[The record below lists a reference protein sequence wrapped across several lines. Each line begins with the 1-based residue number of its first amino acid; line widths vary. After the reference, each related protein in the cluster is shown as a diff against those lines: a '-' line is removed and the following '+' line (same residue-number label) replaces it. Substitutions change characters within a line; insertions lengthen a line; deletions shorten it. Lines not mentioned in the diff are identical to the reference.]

1 MTSPPADETRPI
13 EGKPL
18 SSAQTVVFRDTLWF
32 WVRLGFISF
41 GGPAGQIAIM
51 HRELVEQKKWVRE
64 DDFLRAL
71 NFCMVLP
78 GPEAQQLAT
87 YIGWR
92 FNRTWG
98 AIWAGAWFVI
108 PSFFVLLLLTW
119 MAVAQ
124 ADVKPIGGIL
134 YGIQP
139 VALAIVA
146 EAVIRV
152 GRRVAPRRALLVLP
166 AAAFI
171 AIFFVG
177 VPFPLI
183 ILAAAI
189 IGVVL
194 VRIRP
199 EIFGPGMTP
208 RDDGP
213 AIPGADAPEQPVYP
227 PLSRGLKM
235 AVIFIVLW
243 IVPVAVLVGVFGPNS
258 LFVEE
263 ALFFTQTAFLTFGGA
278 YSVLTYVAD
287 VAVNTHGWLS
297 ASEMVQG
304 LGLAESTPGPLIMVN
319 QYVGFFGGYRSGE
332 EMSPVLAGTM
342 GALTVTYVTFL
353 PSFFFILAGAPYVE
367 ALARN
372 RTVQAALTCV
382 TAAVLGVILNLAVF
396 FGQNVLYPEDS
407 LDFFA
412 LTLALVAFGILQR
425 FRVQVYAIVI
435 MGAAAGAVRE
445 LLFL

>member
-1 MTSPPADETRPI
+1 MVTVAVKPA
-13 EGKPL
+13 
-18 SSAQTVVFRDTLWF
+18 SSARPVEFKDTIWF
-32 WVRLGFISF
+32 WVRLGFINF

-51 HRELVEQKKWVRE
+51 HRELVERKKWVKE
-64 DDFLRAL
+64 HDFLRAL

-92 FNRTWG
+92 MNRTWG

-108 PSFFVLLLLTW
+108 PSFFVLLAVSW
-119 MAVAQ
+119 MAVAH
-124 ADVKPIGGIL
+124 ADVKLVGAIL

-152 GRRVAPRRALLVLP
+152 GRRVAPRRALLVFP

-171 AIFFVG
+171 AIHFIG

-183 ILAAAI
+183 ILAAAV

-194 VRIRP
+194 ARARP
-199 EIFGPGMTP
+199 KLFGPL
-208 RDDGP
+208 DDPLAEP
-213 AIPGADAPEQPVYP
+213 AAGAREQPVYP
-227 PLSRGLKM
+227 PLLRGLKI
-235 AVIFIVLW
+235 AVVFILLW
-243 IVPVAVLVGVFGPNS
+243 AAPVAVLVGVFGPNS
-258 LFVEE
+258 VFADE
-263 ALFFTQTAFLTFGGA
+263 AFFFTQVSFLTFGGA
-278 YSVLTYVAD
+278 YAVLTYVAD
-287 VAVNTHGWLS
+287 VAVNTHGWLA

-319 QYVGFFGGYRSGE
+319 QYVGFFGGYRFGE
-332 EMSPVLAGTM
+332 GMPPAMAGTV

-353 PSFFFILAGAPYVE
+353 PSFLFILAGAPYVE

-372 RTVQAALTCV
+372 RTVQAALACV
-382 TAAVLGVILNLAVF
+382 TAAVLGVILNLAIF
-396 FGQNVLYPEDS
+396 FAQNVLNPMDQS
-407 LDFFA
+407 FDFFA
-412 LTLALVAFGILQR
+412 LTVALATFGLLLR
-425 FRVQVYAIVI
+425 FRLQVHTIVI
-435 MGAAAGAVRE
+435 MGAIAGALHE
-445 LLFL
+445 LAF